1 MSVVILLFVCVCTE
15 HHNTHSFLK
24 GTYINICLL
33 QKKKKV
39 RNTEVAGWLSLWYNL
54 PTNLSANTT
63 GKELVFELG
72 KTKIEQYTAL
82 VHLTLFN
89 EAPAVRHGGLNPT
102 HSNICC

>member
-1 MSVVILLFVCVCTE
+1 MPVT
-15 HHNTHSFLK
+15 K
-24 GTYINICLL
+24 
-33 QKKKKV
+33 KKKKV

-102 HSNICC
+102 HSNIRC